1 MFDLNWNDLCLC
13 IKLKYYYI
21 ENNTKIKPWF
31 LGHKNQITEKQKT
44 YIKNLFYQYYVP
56 CSERQFEYFENK
68 LNELNTRNSS
78 EIINGLLQ
86 KYRQLISILVKY
98 LEQFKPNNLT

>member
-1 MFDLNWNDLCLC
+1 MFDLNWNEIICSRFEDDNL
-13 IKLKYYYI
+13 INYHSV
-21 ENNTKIKPWF
+21 F
-31 LGHKNQITEKQKT
+31 LQSKNQITKKQKD

-56 CSERQFEYFENK
+56 NTKRQFEYFENK
-68 LNELNTRNSS
+68 LNELNTRNAS

-86 KYRQLISILVKY
+86 KDKHLISILVQY